1 MSDAIVFAAGKSL
14 TITAMHRDS
23 GGAARFFT
31 RDIGGMPLW
40 SLFIVVAVVCG
51 GAIAMYSGGLP
62 PTSPAPT
69 FIAPTSAPTP
79 QIPEPKPLAVFL
91 GDAYT
96 QGVGGDGVR
105 WPDLIGDERGW
116 DVANLGLG
124 GTGYTATSDMNGCGR
139 PYCGTY
145 LEASSEI
152 VGSPRYIF
160 IAGGR
165 NDLAVAP
172 ADVLAAA
179 DALFSQ
185 LRERYPGAQ
194 IFVIEPWFDDDAPPN
209 ALGNLSVAIG
219 EAATLNGV
227 TVLET
232 EHPLR
237 GEETLISGDGVHP
250 NADGY
255 RVLAAEIQSA
265 LTAALGG

>member
-1 MSDAIVFAAGKSL
+1 
-14 TITAMHRDS
+14 MHRDS

-40 SLFIVVAVVCG
+40 SLFIVVAVLCG
-51 GAIAMYSGGLP
+51 GAIAISAGGVSSA
-62 PTSPAPT
+62 SPAPT
-69 FIAPTSAPTP
+69 FSAPTSAPTP

-91 GDAYT
+91 GDSYT
-96 QGVGGDGVR
+96 QGVGGDGIR

-116 DVANLGLG
+116 DVANLALG
-124 GTGYTATSDMNGCGR
+124 GTGYIATSDANGCGR

-160 IAGGR
+160 VAGGR
-165 NDLAVAP
+165 NDLGAAP

-179 DALFSQ
+179 DVLFSQ
-185 LRERYPGAQ
+185 LRERYPDAQ
-194 IFVIEPWFDDDAPPN
+194 IFVVEPWFDDDAAPN
-209 ALGNLSVAIG
+209 ALGNLSVAID
-219 EAATLNGV
+219 EAAARNGI

-232 EHPLR
+232 NQPLR
-237 GEETLISGDGVHP
+237 GEEALISGDGVHP

-255 RVLAAEIQSA
+255 RALAAEVQSA
-265 LTAALGG
+265 LAAVLGA